1 MSTSSLNTLKN
12 DIQKGRHYAFLGQYE
27 ESLKT
32 FKSSQEE
39 IERFFK
45 KINEKLKFFFILYH
59 LE

>member
-32 FKSSQEE
+32 FQSSQDE
-39 IERFFK
+39 IERFF
-45 KINEKLKFFFILYH
+45 
-59 LE
+59 